1 MNWEF
6 LIQNKE
12 SLLVSTDTRNLPA
25 GCVFFALHGANF
37 DGNKFA
43 QQALEQGASLVVIDD
58 PEVFST
64 LNPQLSYTSSA
75 SDRSSKGEIRTFN
88 SQHSY
93 TSSASDRSSKG
104 EIRTLPSQLLLVED
118 TLLALQ
124 DLARAWRRHL
134 GLPIIGVTGTN
145 GKTTT
150 KELLATV
157 LSTKYNLHY
166 TQGNLN
172 NQIGVPLTLLS
183 LTTAHELA
191 IVEMGASHP
200 GDIKELVDIA
210 EPNYGLITNVGR
222 AHLEG
227 FGSFEGV
234 QRTKQELYDYL
245 VAHQGTI
252 FRNTDNPYLAAMHS
266 NAAREFRSL
275 GVQEFRSTS
284 EPLNRAASE
293 LSEPLNRAASELSEP
308 LNSKASEPSEP
319 LNSDFVAYTTGVM
332 PDGTRLVGAYNAEN
346 ISAALCVGEYFGVDR
361 EQGLAAIRQY
371 VPTNNRSQ
379 AMTTERNRLIVD
391 AYNANPTS
399 MQAAI
404 SVFKG
409 DTFILGAM
417 RELGEY
423 THLEHQNVVNMLAER
438 KADLVFLVGEE
449 YRLTTSPYPIF
460 DTVDQLHAYLEEHP
474 LTDKH
479 ILLKGSRSTH
489 IEQLLDIL

>member
-1 MNWEF
+1 MNWDF

-43 QQALEQGASLVVIDD
+43 LQALEQGASLAVIDD
-58 PEVFST
+58 PEVY
-64 LNPQLSYTSSA
+64 LQA
-75 SDRSSKGEIRTFN
+75 QRSSSPQGDL
-88 SQHSY
+88 QG
-93 TSSASDRSSKG
+93 AAD
-104 EIRTLPSQLLLVED
+104 LPRLLLVED

-124 DLARAWRRHL
+124 DLARAWRREL
-134 GLPIIGVTGTN
+134 GLPIIGITGTN

-157 LSTKYNLHY
+157 LSTRYHLHY

-172 NQIGVPLTLLS
+172 NQIGVPLTLLQI
-183 LTTAHELA
+183 TRAHEMA

-245 VAHQGTI
+245 VAHNGTI
-252 FRNTDNPYLAAMHS
+252 FRNTDNPYLATMYQKALQ
-266 NAAREFRSL
+266 AAGDLQRSDL
-275 GVQEFRSTS
+275 QDQGSDLQRSD
-284 EPLNRAASE
+284 LH
-293 LSEPLNRAASELSEP
+293 
-308 LNSKASEPSEP
+308 
-319 LNSDFVAYTTGVM
+319 YTTGVM
-332 PDGTRLVGAYNAEN
+332 PDGTRLIGAYNAEN
-346 ISAALCVGEYFGVDR
+346 ISAALCVGEHFGVDR

-379 AMTTERNRLIVD
+379 QMQTANNQLIVD

-404 SVFKG
+404 NAFKG
-409 DTFILGAM
+409 DTYILGAM

-423 THLEHQNVVNMLAER
+423 SHLEHQNIVNMLAER
-438 KADLVFLVGEE
+438 KADFVFLVGEE
-449 YRLTTSPYPIF
+449 YRQTTSPYPIF
-460 DTVDQLHAYLEEHP
+460 DTVEELHVYLEQHP
-474 LTDKH
+474 LRDRK
-479 ILLKGSRSTH
+479 ILLKGSRSTKM
-489 IEQLLDIL
+489 ETLLDIL

>member
-1 MNWEF
+1 MNWDF
-6 LIQNKE
+6 LIKDKE
-12 SLLVSTDTRNLPA
+12 SLCVSTDTRNLPV

-43 QQALEQGASLVVIDD
+43 KQALEKGASLAVIDN
-58 PEVFST
+58 PEYA
-64 LNPQLSYTSSA
+64 LPQGT
-75 SDRSSKGEIRTFN
+75 
-88 SQHSY
+88 
-93 TSSASDRSSKG
+93 
-104 EIRTLPSQLLLVED
+104 LLVED

-124 DLARAWRRHL
+124 ELARAWRREL
-134 GLPIIGVTGTN
+134 GLPIIGITGTN

-172 NQIGVPLTLLS
+172 NQIGVPLTLLQI
-183 LTTAHELA
+183 TRAHELA

-234 QRTKQELYDYL
+234 QQTKKELYDYL
-245 VAHQGTI
+245 REHQGFI
-252 FRNTDNPYLAAMHS
+252 FRNMDNPYLAKMAGD
-266 NAAREFRSL
+266 L
-275 GVQEFRSTS
+275 QTI
-284 EPLNRAASE
+284 P
-293 LSEPLNRAASELSEP
+293 
-308 LNSKASEPSEP
+308 
-319 LNSDFVAYTTGVM
+319 YTTGTM
-332 PDGTRLVGAYNAEN
+332 PSGTNLVGEYNAEN
-346 ISAALCVGEYFGVDR
+346 VSAAICVGEYFGILR
-361 EQGLAAIRQY
+361 EKALEAIRQY

-379 AMTTERNRLIVD
+379 KMQTANNQLIVD

-404 SVFKG
+404 NAFKG
-409 DTFILGAM
+409 DTYILGAM

-423 THLEHQNVVNMLAER
+423 SHLEHQNVVNMLAER
-438 KADLVFLVGEE
+438 KAENVFLVGEE
-449 YRLTTSPYPIF
+449 YMQTTSPYPVF
-460 DTVDQLHAYLEEHP
+460 ESVDMLHKHLEEQP
-474 LTDKH
+474 IKGKN
-479 ILLKGSRSTH
+479 ILLKGSRSTKM
-489 IEQLLDIL
+489 EKLLDVL

>member
-1 MNWEF
+1 MNWDF
-6 LIQNKE
+6 LIKNRD

-43 QQALEQGASLVVIDD
+43 QQALEQGAALAIIDN
-58 PEVFST
+58 PEYALPEGT
-64 LNPQLSYTSSA
+64 LIVDN
-75 SDRSSKGEIRTFN
+75 
-88 SQHSY
+88 
-93 TSSASDRSSKG
+93 
-104 EIRTLPSQLLLVED
+104 

-124 DLARAWRRHL
+124 DLACAWRREL
-134 GLPIIGVTGTN
+134 GLPIIGITGTN

-172 NQIGVPLTLLS
+172 NQIGVPLTLLQI
-183 LTTAHELA
+183 TRAHEMA

-200 GDIKELVDIA
+200 GDIKELVDVA
-210 EPNYGLITNVGR
+210 EPNCGLITNVGR

-234 QRTKQELYDYL
+234 QQTKKELYDYL
-245 VAHQGTI
+245 REHQGFI
-252 FRNTDNPYLAAMHS
+252 FRNMDNPYLAQMAGD
-266 NAAREFRSL
+266 L
-275 GVQEFRSTS
+275 QTV
-284 EPLNRAASE
+284 P
-293 LSEPLNRAASELSEP
+293 
-308 LNSKASEPSEP
+308 
-319 LNSDFVAYTTGVM
+319 YTTGTM
-332 PDGTRLVGAYNAEN
+332 PDGTNLVGTYNAEN
-346 ISAALCVGEYFGVDR
+346 ISAAICVGEYYGVPR
-361 EQGLAAIRQY
+361 EQALEAIRQY

-379 AMTTERNRLIVD
+379 NVQTANNQLIVD

-404 SVFKG
+404 NAFKG

-438 KADLVFLVGEE
+438 KADLVYLVGEE
-449 YRLTTSPYPIF
+449 YHLTTSPYLIF
-460 DTVDQLHAYLEEHP
+460 DTVEQLHDYLQANP
-474 LTDKH
+474 LTNRT
-479 ILLKGSRSTH
+479 ILLKGSRSTKM
-489 IEQLLDIL
+489 EKLLDIL